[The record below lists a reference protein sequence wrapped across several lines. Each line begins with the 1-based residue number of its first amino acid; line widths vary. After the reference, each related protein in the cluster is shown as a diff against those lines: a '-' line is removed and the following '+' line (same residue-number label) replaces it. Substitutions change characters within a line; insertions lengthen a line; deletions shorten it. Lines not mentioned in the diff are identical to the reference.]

1 MLNNIIPNKAKALF
15 LAKKQL
21 PEFVCNVVNLEGINY
36 TLPEIQTLLD
46 GITIGGHKLSDQVI
60 TSNQIQAFEFLFQ
73 SIENN
78 SFSLNKSF
86 AIKLH
91 AIAAKEESL
100 EWGKFRAGMVTI
112 SGTDYLPPKADL
124 LDELWGEMV
133 EKVLKIG
140 DIYKR
145 AISLF
150 LQMAR
155 IQFFYDAN
163 KRMGRFMMNGM
174 LLSYGYPA
182 INLPAKRQLEF
193 NSLMLDFYKSND
205 MEPMI
210 HFMLSCLEGKIIDI
224 MNEQ

>member
-1 MLNNIIPNKAKALF
+1 MLDQIIPNKTKALF

-21 PEFVCNVVNLEGINY
+21 PEFVYNVVNLEGINY

-46 GITIGGHKLSDQVI
+46 GVTIGGHKLSDQVI
-60 TSNQIQAFEFLFQ
+60 TSNQIQAFEFLFKA
-73 SIENN
+73 IENN
-78 SFSLNKSF
+78 SFSLDKTF

-91 AIAAKEESL
+91 DIAAKEESL
-100 EWGKFRAGMVTI
+100 EWGKFRTGMVTI
-112 SGTDYLPPKADL
+112 AGTDYMPPKAQQ
-124 LDELWGEMV
+124 LDQLWDEII
-133 EKVLKIG
+133 EQIAKID

-155 IQFFYDAN
+155 LQFFYDVN
-163 KRMGRFMMNGM
+163 KRMGRFMMNGL
-174 LLSYGYPA
+174 LLSHGYPA

-193 NSLMLDFYKSND
+193 NRLMLDFYNSND

-210 HFMLSCLEGKIIDI
+210 GFMISCVEEKIIAI
-224 MNEQ
+224 MSEQ